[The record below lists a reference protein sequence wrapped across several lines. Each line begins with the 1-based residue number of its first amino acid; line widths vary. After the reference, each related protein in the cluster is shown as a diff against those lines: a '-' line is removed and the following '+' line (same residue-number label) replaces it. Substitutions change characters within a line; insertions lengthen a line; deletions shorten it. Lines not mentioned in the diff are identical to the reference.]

1 MANLK
6 RNFVAGKMN
15 KSLDERLLPNGQ
27 YIDAVN
33 VRLGS
38 TEASEIGAVELS
50 KGNTRLTTLSFNNT
64 PLSSSAKCIGAYE
77 NGEKERLYWFVHDP
91 AFPNGATGKCD
102 MIVSLDTS
110 LDVVT
115 YHVVSIDDGGGVN
128 TTLNFSDKE
137 LMVGVDIIENL
148 LFFTDNFNPPRFIN
162 VSPLSPNPYPN
173 PILNIDQ
180 FANNV
185 FLVIKEPPANAPIIS
200 PLASSNAN
208 NYLEDR
214 FVCFAY
220 RYRYA
225 DNSFSATSP
234 FSNAAFIPGPFDFR
248 FDTFLNGGMLNTA
261 NIVRINYNTG
271 GPLVLGI
278 DLLFKDNSTNVIKVI
293 ESFNKS
299 ALGLP
304 NNSLQTYTFSN
315 SKVFQVLPDTE
326 IFRTFDNVPLQA
338 KAQTL
343 MGNRLMYGNYF
354 DGNDLVDKS
363 GSPLKL
369 EYFTNSS
376 STPVD
381 SGELPIT
388 LETGTYNIDP
398 SNQGTTIP
406 NSVMTLDFT
415 DLDLVQG
422 ASFTLDADLE
432 HAQFTSGS
440 LSDTNNNISI
450 DFTFLLPASYA
461 NAYTMAN
468 TQEFID
474 AVSEVEANFVD
485 SCNGTSM
492 TDQFNCDALQT
503 LDGTYDKTGSGTV
516 ALNQGFLIITN
527 QATPNIIKIQINAIQ
542 YTDPGPPVDEVYEY
556 QSITIINGDY
566 TKIANATSLHSN
578 RGYEVGII
586 YLDEFSRASTALVS
600 ENNNEHF
607 PCGSSTNQNKIQV
620 QIPPSQTP
628 PSWARYYKF
637 CIKADKENYNT
648 IYTNLFF
655 EDTTLG
661 STWFL
666 LEGEN
671 SRKIEEGDE
680 LIVKKDTGGPMNSC
694 TRVTVLAKEAKGRN
708 FIQPPPV
715 DDAGNPIGGT
725 DDDGNELPGVPAGT
739 YMRLRT
745 NQFST
750 ASGDNP
756 VSQAEGSGDAKG
768 RGANDCKTIRLELG
782 SIPNPATPTTPYDPL
797 DPLTYER
804 VDLDVPAGST
814 LSVSINNLRRGG
826 SGNACELRE
835 LITEVTVTASQ
846 DYANIYDFFIAQ
858 NIYGAMVSATRNRT
872 DSGASPPELDFPNQ
886 ALQTSNPSIPCNGN
900 VTIAWE
906 REGQTSNKLGQLVFF
921 AKSSY
926 SCGSNNNRKTR
937 IVASMTL
944 IRRNTLI
951 VFESIPQDASPDL
964 WYESADTFN
973 IITNDNTCSFTLS
986 VDAAEPNSIQFDY
999 LDQNNQSASIT
1010 VAPSQSASNIVGV
1023 CGSMVISPTTPP
1035 VSASNITIN
1044 SLTLTAGTHSG
1055 NVQNQTATQNAIIDT
1070 DFFNC
1075 YTFGNGVESSKI
1087 RDSIVGKPLELGN
1100 RTTSTSEKEFE
1111 KAHRFSDITYSGVY
1125 NQENNINKLNEFNLG
1140 LLNFKTLEDEYGPIT
1155 LMDGR
1160 ATDILVLQEDKIS
1173 YVLTGKNLLSDS
1185 TGGGAVTS
1193 VPQVLGTQIARIEN
1207 YGNSNNPE
1215 SYAKWGADKFFTDA
1229 KRGAVLQLKGSS
1241 AQNESLQVISDTG
1254 MRSYFR
1260 DLFIS
1265 DFNTF
1270 KFGGYDP
1277 YMDEY
1282 VLSNT
1287 PIEIP
1292 VPETQ
1297 IPCGLTRSFTFC
1309 KGTDEEFLY
1318 DLGADVGNVEV
1329 DFTVDGMIAGQTFDI
1344 SAVYPDP
1351 NGAQVFSQTISANGS
1366 YAITFNKNLVNE
1378 SLVRI
1383 LFENLTSDGSSLC
1396 ININLTVFCPDAVQ
1410 MNVIQVALTSN
1421 NEAGKF
1427 IHDEYRWNDTTFLS
1441 ALQSEQI
1448 EFQSG
1453 QGLIVSQFT
1462 QISGAQGGNIA
1473 PADGAI
1479 VSIISNKITSV
1490 GDNFDFSVNDNEFRF
1505 LRTSTTYLN
1514 TPTSIASLLAAS
1526 NLTANVTGQG
1536 NQFMGTFTMPT
1547 SSDSNLYLIYDYRK
1561 STQAELCYSNVDELD
1576 ACCGCDSGTTPSN
1589 RNATLCR
1596 SYESGVIT
1604 NTSGS
1609 PDNVVISP
1617 AAGVTNGTFVTLNN
1631 VDSDCEYLVGAET
1644 SSAPTHTVNNIIVSQ
1659 TSCSQSSGSYLITI
1673 GTQGGGITYTTALGV
1688 TQFQIIEP
1696 GTPPFTLCA
1705 TDIVSDGLSSTLS
1718 IEFTDCGCAS
1728 NNLELK
1734 RCDLLEAAGDPPQLE
1749 VMANDGTILVGE
1761 FVDGTGPDAGCLYR
1775 VIAYTTDAI
1784 TITGTKSTET
1794 ACSNQCNTYILIN
1807 SGGSDALTQTYIDC
1821 DNNSDSVSLAP
1832 GASATVCIKNANF
1845 NLTNGISLNF
1855 ENCGCAAP
1863 QIIIK

>member
-64 PLSSSAKCIGAYE
+64 NISSSAKCIGAFE
-77 NGEKERLYWFVHDP
+77 NGERETLYWFVHDP
-91 AFPNGATGKCD
+91 AFPVGATGKCD

-110 LDVVT
+110 SDVLT

-128 TTLNFSDKE
+128 TTLNFDDKQ
-137 LMVGVDIIENL
+137 LIIGINIVENL

-162 VSPLSPNPYPN
+162 VSPVDSNPYPN
-173 PILNIDQ
+173 PVLNIDQ
-180 FANNV
+180 FSEKV
-185 FLVIKEPPANAPIIS
+185 FLVIKEPPANAPNIS
-200 PLASSNAN
+200 PLTSSNAN

-225 DNSFSATSP
+225 DNAFSATSP

-278 DLLFKDNSTNVIKVI
+278 DLLFKDNSTNVIKLI
-293 ESFNKS
+293 ESFNK
-299 ALGLP
+299 ADLGLP
-304 NNSLQTYTFSN
+304 NNSTQTYTFSN

-354 DGNDLVDKS
+354 DGNDLIDKN

-369 EYFTNSS
+369 EYFTNSI

-398 SNQGTTIP
+398 SAQNTQIP
-406 NSVMTLDFT
+406 NSRMSLDFT
-415 DLDLVQG
+415 NLDLVQG
-422 ASFTLDADLE
+422 ASFTIDADLN
-432 HAQFTSGS
+432 HSTFTSGT
-440 LSDTNNNISI
+440 LSDTNVNISI
-450 DFTFLLPASYA
+450 DFSFLLPASYPD
-461 NAYTMAN
+461 AYTMAN
-468 TQEFID
+468 SQEFID
-474 AVSEVEANFVD
+474 AISAVEANFAD

-503 LDGTYDKTGSGTV
+503 LDGTYNKTSSGTV
-516 ALNQGFLIITN
+516 ALNQGFLIITS
-527 QATPNIIKIQINAIQ
+527 QATPNIVKIQINALQ
-542 YTDPGPPVDEVYEY
+542 YTETGPPVDEVYEY
-556 QSITIINGDY
+556 QTISIVTGDY

-578 RGYEVGII
+578 RGYEVGMI

-600 ENNNEHF
+600 ENNTEHF
-607 PCGSSTNQNKIQV
+607 SCGSATNQNKIQV

-628 PSWARYYKF
+628 PAWARYYKF
-637 CIKADKENYNT
+637 CIKPDKENYDI

-680 LIVKKDTGGPMNSC
+680 LIVKADTNGPMNSC

-715 DDAGNPIGGT
+715 DEAGNPIGGT
-725 DDDGNELPGVPAGT
+725 DSDGNELPGVPAGT

-745 NQFST
+745 NQFTT
-750 ASGDNP
+750 AAGDNP
-756 VSQAEGSGDAKG
+756 ISQAEGAGDAKG
-768 RGANDCKTIRLELG
+768 RGANDCATIRMEVG
-782 SIPNPATPTTPYDPL
+782 SVSNPSTPTTPYDPL
-797 DPLTYER
+797 DPATYDK
-804 VDLDVPAGST
+804 VDLDIPAGST

-826 SGNACELRE
+826 SGNSCELRE
-835 LITEVTVTASQ
+835 LITEASVTASE

-858 NIYGAMVSATRNRT
+858 NIYGALVSATINRT
-872 DSGASPPELDFPNQ
+872 DSGDSPPELDFPNQ
-886 ALQTSNPSIPCNGN
+886 SLQTSNASIPCNGN
-900 VTIAWE
+900 VSIAWE
-906 REGQTSNKLGQLVFF
+906 REGQTSGKLGQLVFF

-937 IVASMTL
+937 IVASITL

-951 VFESIPQDASPDL
+951 VFESVPQDASPDL
-964 WYESADTFN
+964 WYQSAETFN
-973 IITNDNTCSFTLS
+973 IITNDNTCNFTVS
-986 VDAAEPNSIQFDY
+986 VASAEPSSIDFDY
-999 LDQNNQSASIT
+999 LDQNNQSATIT
-1010 VAPSQSASNIVGV
+1010 VSPGQTQTNVIGV
-1023 CGSMVISPTTPP
+1023 CGSMVTSSQTPP
-1035 VSASNITIN
+1035 VSSSNITIS

-1055 NVQNQTATQNAIIDT
+1055 NVQNQTATENAIINT

-1125 NQENNINKLNEFNLG
+1125 NGENNVNKLNEFNLG

-1215 SYAKWGADKFFTDA
+1215 SFAKWGPDKFFTDA

-1241 AQNESLQVISDTG
+1241 AQNESLQVISNSG

-1265 DFNTF
+1265 GFNTF

-1287 PIEIP
+1287 PIEVP

-1309 KGTDEEFLY
+1309 KGTDEDFLY

-1329 DFTVDGMIAGQTFDI
+1329 NFTVEGMVPLQTFEI
-1344 SAVYPDP
+1344 SATYPDP
-1351 NGAQVFSQTISANGS
+1351 NGAVVFNQVISANGS
-1366 YAITFNKNLVNE
+1366 YAITFDKNLVNE
-1378 SLVRI
+1378 SLVRV
-1383 LFENLTSDGSSLC
+1383 LFQNLTSDGNTLC
-1396 ININLTVFCPDAVQ
+1396 ININLTIFCPNAVQ
-1410 MNVIQVALTSN
+1410 MNIIQVALTSN
-1421 NEAGKF
+1421 NESGKF

-1441 ALQSEQI
+1441 SLQSEQI

-1473 PADGAI
+1473 PADGAS
-1479 VSIISNKITSV
+1479 VSIISNKITSS
-1490 GDNFDFSVNDNEFRF
+1490 GDDFDFSINNNEFRF

-1514 TPTSIASLLAAS
+1514 TPTSIASLLSAS
-1526 NLTANVTGQG
+1526 TQTANVTGQG
-1536 NQFMGTFTMPT
+1536 NQFSGTFTMPT

-1561 STQAELCYSNVDELD
+1561 STQAELCFSSTDEID
-1576 ACCGCDSGTTPSN
+1576 ACCGCSSGTTPSN
-1589 RNATLCR
+1589 RNANLCR

-1609 PDNVVISP
+1609 PDNVVIAV
-1617 AAGVTNGTFVTLNN
+1617 AAGVTNGTFVTLNG
-1631 VDSDCEYLVGAET
+1631 VDSDCEYLVVGET
-1644 SSAPTHTVNNIIVSQ
+1644 SASPTHTVDNIIVSQ
-1659 TSCSQSSGSYLITI
+1659 TSCSQSSGSYLITA
-1673 GTQGGGITYTTALGV
+1673 GANGGSITYTTALGV
-1688 TQFQIIEP
+1688 TQTQQLESNF
-1696 GTPPFTLCA
+1696 PPFTLCV

-1728 NNLELK
+1728 NNLELQ
-1734 RCDLLEAAGDPPQLE
+1734 RCDLLEAAGDPPQIE
-1749 VMANDGTILVGE
+1749 VMANDGTIIPGE
-1761 FVDGTGPDAGCLYR
+1761 FVDGTGTESGCLYR
-1775 VIAYTTDAI
+1775 VIGFTTNAI
-1784 TITGTKSTET
+1784 TMTGTKSTQSSCT
-1794 ACSNQCNTYILIN
+1794 NQCNTYILIN
-1807 SGGSDALTQTYIDC
+1807 SGGNKVVNQSYIDC
-1821 DNNSDSVSLAP
+1821 NGNSDFVSLAP
-1832 GASATVCIKNANF
+1832 GASATICIKNVGF
-1845 NLTNGISLNF
+1845 NLASGISLNF
-1855 ENCGCAAP
+1855 VNCGCAAP